1 MVFCP
6 GPTIFLAKSSSWFKS
21 INGQLENKQN
31 EEKTNSREID
41 IAIFGKLESPYSS
54 IEDLKWHRMQL
65 ESKQLSLKS
74 FTSQRKYLANA
85 SKANW

>member
-41 IAIFGKLESPYSS
+41 IAVFGK
-54 IEDLKWHRMQL
+54 
-65 ESKQLSLKS
+65 
-74 FTSQRKYLANA
+74 
-85 SKANW
+85 